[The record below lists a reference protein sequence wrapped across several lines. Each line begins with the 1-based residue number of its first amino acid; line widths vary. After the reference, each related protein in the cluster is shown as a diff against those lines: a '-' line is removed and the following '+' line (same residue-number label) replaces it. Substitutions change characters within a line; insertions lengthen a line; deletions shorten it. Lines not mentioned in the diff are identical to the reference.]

1 MDEAMNVAEET
12 VNMVSK
18 SSSKEGLYLG
28 IAGLLIVGGTFV
40 AGFVTGRATA
50 KDKPEK
56 EKSEAA
62 KEAGET
68 EEEFI
73 AEDDE
78 VFE

>member
-28 IAGLLIVGGTFV
+28 IAGLLIVGGSFV

-50 KDKPEK
+50 KDKPK
-56 EKSEAA
+56 VKPEAA

-68 EEEFI
+68 EDEFI

>member
-1 MDEAMNVAEET
+1 MDEAMKVTEET
-12 VNMVSK
+12 MKVA
-18 SSSKEGLYLG
+18 SSSKEGIYLS

-50 KDKPEK
+50 NKQPKDKPKKTTE
-56 EKSEAA
+56 
-62 KEAGET
+62 EAGET
-68 EEEFI
+68 EDEFI

>member
-1 MDEAMNVAEET
+1 MDEAMKVAEET
-12 VNMVSK
+12 MAVS

-28 IAGLLIVGGTFV
+28 IAGLLVIGGTFV

-50 KDKPEK
+50 NKQPKDKSSK
-56 EKSEAA
+56 TTD
-62 KEAGET
+62 KEAGED
-68 EEEFI
+68 EFV

>member
-1 MDEAMNVAEET
+1 MDEAMKMTEET
-12 VNMVSK
+12 MKVA
-18 SSSKEGLYLG
+18 SSSKEGIYLG

-50 KDKPEK
+50 KDKPK
-56 EKSEAA
+56 KDKPEAA

-68 EEEFI
+68 EDEFI